1 MQIRRERSLWPT
13 LAVAGAAAIAVGV
26 GSAGGGSGHMSI
38 KNAAATTSLQITT
51 PAATKSV
58 NSVTWGLYRDVD
70 SVDPIFGFD
79 YPENTVDSALCDALF
94 RQTPAGGRVPGLAL
108 KVTNPNPTTDV
119 FTLRPGVKFWDGHA
133 MTSADVVYSLQRA
146 ANTKVGGFYTSI
158 FDRVKSI
165 SATGPLQ
172 VTLKLTQPDEWL
184 LGELSSLP
192 GMIVEKSYAEK
203 AGTKYGTMG
212 VGGMCTGPYMI
223 KSWTAKNGLIAV
235 KNPHYWDKSIH
246 PWVKQ
251 YIFKGFSDSAMT
263 SGLETGAIG
272 ITYSTD
278 PTILQALEGNKK
290 LSVTQGS
297 SYITDALIVGNDK
310 GVLGNVKVR
319 QALSMAL
326 DRKAYIKATYQGD
339 AQMPNTLANPGT
351 WGGYQP
357 SIFQAAYNSLP
368 SYATPNV
375 TAAKK
380 LIQQAGATGK
390 TITIGMSNQITQ
402 IQNAA
407 TTIEDAAANIG
418 LKVKL
423 KTFPA
428 ATWIDVFTEAKAR
441 AGLDAFFVLS
451 YPDYGAPEGQYQQ
464 FVLPTGSLNY
474 SGFSNP
480 QITKLL
486 NQSRSTANPAARAR
500 LVVQAQKLIMQQLPW
515 IPLSDPDTV
524 LVTQK
529 NLTGAPASFSYMYA
543 PWAAV
548 GLGGH

>member
-1 MQIRRERSLWPT
+1 MQMRRERFLWPT
-13 LAVAGAAAIAVGV
+13 LAVGAAFAVAAIGS
-26 GSAGGGSGHMSI
+26 GSAAARGQMSSR
-38 KNAAATTSLQITT
+38 KAAAASLQINT
-51 PAATKSV
+51 PAARKSV
-58 NSVTWGLYRDVD
+58 SSVTWGLYRDVN

-94 RQTPAGGRVPGLAL
+94 RQTPSGGSAPGLAL
-108 KVTNPNPTTDV
+108 KVTSPNPTTDV
-119 FTLRPGVKFWDGHA
+119 FTLRPGVKFWDGHPL
-133 MTSADVVYSLQRA
+133 TSADVVYSLQRA
-146 ANTKVGGFYTSI
+146 ASAKVGGFYSAI
-158 FDRVKSI
+158 FNRVKSI
-165 SATGPLQ
+165 SATGKLE

-192 GMIVEKSYAEK
+192 GMIIEKSFAQK

-235 KNPHYWDKSIH
+235 KNPHYWDESIH
-246 PWVKQ
+246 PLVSQ
-251 YIFKGFSDSAMT
+251 YVFKGFSDTAMT

-278 PTILQALEGNKK
+278 PTILAALQHSSK
-290 LSVTQGS
+290 LSVTRGS
-297 SYITDALIVGNDK
+297 SYVTDALIVASQK
-310 GVLGNVKVR
+310 GPLGNVKVR
-319 QALSMAL
+319 QALTMAL
-326 DRKAYIKATYQGD
+326 NRAAYIKATYLGG

-351 WGGYQP
+351 WGGYEP
-357 SIFQAAYNSLP
+357 SIFQSAYKALP
-368 SYATPNV
+368 SYNPPQIA
-375 TAAKK
+375 AAKK

-407 TTIEDAAANIG
+407 TTVEDAAAAIG
-418 LKVKL
+418 LNVKL

-428 ATWIDVFTEAKAR
+428 ATWIDVFTSAKAR
-441 AGLDAFFVLS
+441 AGLDAFFVNS
-451 YPDYGAPEGQYQQ
+451 YPDYGAPEAQYQQ
-464 FVLPTGSLNY
+464 FVLPGGSLNY
-474 SGFSNP
+474 SGFNDP

-486 NQSRSTANPAARAR
+486 DRSRSTANAAARAR
-500 LVVQAQKLIMQQLPW
+500 LVVQAQTLIMQQLPW
-515 IPLSDPDTV
+515 IPLSAPDTV

-548 GLGGH
+548 KLGGR

>member
-1 MQIRRERSLWPT
+1 MQIRRERFLWPT
-13 LAVAGAAAIAVGV
+13 LAVGAAVAVA
-26 GSAGGGSGHMSI
+26 AGGGGS
-38 KNAAATTSLQITT
+38 AAAMDHLSSKHAAAASLQINT
-51 PAATKSV
+51 PAASKSV
-58 NSVTWGLYRDVD
+58 SSVTWGLYRDVN

-94 RQTPAGGRVPGLAL
+94 RQTPSGGRAPGLAL
-108 KVTNPNPTTDV
+108 KVTSPNPTTDV
-119 FTLRPGVKFWDGHA
+119 FTLRPGVKFWDGHP
-133 MTSADVVYSLQRA
+133 MSSADVVYSLQRA
-146 ANTKVGGFYTSI
+146 ASAKVGGFYSAI
-158 FDRVKSI
+158 FNRVKSI
-165 SATGPLQ
+165 SATGRLQ
-172 VTLKLTQPDEWL
+172 VTLKLTQPDQWL

-192 GMIVEKSYAEK
+192 GMIVEKSFAEK

-235 KNPHYWDKSIH
+235 RNPHYWDRSIH
-246 PWVKQ
+246 PWVSQ
-251 YIFKGFSDSAMT
+251 YIFKGFSDTAMT

-278 PTILQALEGNKK
+278 PTILAALQHSTK
-290 LSVTQGS
+290 LSVTRGS
-297 SYITDALIVGNDK
+297 SYVTDALIVASQK
-310 GVLGNVKVR
+310 GPLGNIKVR
-319 QALSMAL
+319 RALSMAL
-326 DRKAYIKATYQGD
+326 NRAAYIKATYLGG

-357 SIFQAAYNSLP
+357 AIFQAAYNALP
-368 SYATPNV
+368 SYNPPQIA
-375 TAAKK
+375 AAKK
-380 LIQQAGATGK
+380 LVQQAGATGK

-407 TTIEDAAANIG
+407 TTVEDAAAAIG
-418 LKVKL
+418 LNVKL

-428 ATWIDVFTEAKAR
+428 ATWIDVFTSAKAR
-441 AGLDAFFVLS
+441 AGLDAFFVSS
-451 YPDYGAPEGQYQQ
+451 YPDYGAPEAQYQQ
-464 FVLPTGSLNY
+464 FVLPGGSLNY
-474 SGFSNP
+474 SGFNDP

-486 NQSRSTANPAARAR
+486 DRSRSTANAAARAR

-548 GLGGH
+548 KLGGR